1 MYMDIASMTLEQ
13 VSKVTRMLSTARLG
27 AYFTTVGGHTFLN
40 AVPDEQRVVWEDEF
54 LADI

>member
-1 MYMDIASMTLEQ
+1 MDIASMTLEQ